1 MTREEAIEY
10 MKNVFSKFNKKKNN
24 SSLISLDPHAKL
36 NRELSTRR
44 LSAIPFD
51 HKDFYVSR

>member
-1 MTREEAIEY
+1 MYFVNLI
-10 MKNVFSKFNKKKNN
+10 KKKNN